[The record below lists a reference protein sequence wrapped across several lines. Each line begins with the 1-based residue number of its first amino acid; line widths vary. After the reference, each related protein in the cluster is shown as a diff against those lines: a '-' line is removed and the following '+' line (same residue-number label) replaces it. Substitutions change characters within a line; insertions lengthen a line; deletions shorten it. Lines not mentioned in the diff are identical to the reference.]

1 VSKAA
6 LAANERS
13 DLMKPKRDIHGEIT
27 GQIIAAIEAGAGDFQ
42 MPWHQAGSGL
52 TRPVNALTKNAYR
65 GVNILSLW
73 VSAQIR
79 NYSCGIWGTYRQWAE
94 LGAQVRK
101 GEKSSLVVFY
111 KDLEIE
117 RTDPASGETEADT
130 IFIAKSSAVFNADQV
145 DGFSRP
151 DEPARRDLT
160 ERLEAV
166 ERFVA
171 ATKAEIAHGGARAF
185 YRPSTDSIQMPD
197 RDRFTG
203 SATSTPTE
211 SYYSTLLHE
220 LTHWS
225 GHESRIARD
234 LKGRFDKRAYA
245 MEELIAELR
254 AAYLCADL
262 GIALEARKDHADY
275 IADWLGALRE
285 DAKAVFTAA
294 AAASR
299 ASEFLFS
306 LQTAAP

>member
-1 VSKAA
+1 LAVSKAA

-13 DLMKPKRDIHGEIT
+13 VLMKPKRDIHGEIT
-27 GQIIAAIEAGAGDFQ
+27 SQIIAAIEAGAGDFQ

-130 IFIAKSSAVFNADQV
+130 IFIAKASAVFNADQV
-145 DGFSRP
+145 DGFARP
-151 DEPARRDLT
+151 DEPVRRDLT
-160 ERLEAV
+160 ERLDAV

-197 RDRFTG
+197 RDRFIG

-211 SYYSTLLHE
+211 TYYSTLLHE
-220 LTHWS
+220 LTH
-225 GHESRIARD
+225 G
-234 LKGRFDKRAYA
+234 
-245 MEELIAELR
+245 
-254 AAYLCADL
+254 
-262 GIALEARKDHADY
+262 
-275 IADWLGALRE
+275 
-285 DAKAVFTAA
+285 
-294 AAASR
+294 
-299 ASEFLFS
+299 
-306 LQTAAP
+306 P